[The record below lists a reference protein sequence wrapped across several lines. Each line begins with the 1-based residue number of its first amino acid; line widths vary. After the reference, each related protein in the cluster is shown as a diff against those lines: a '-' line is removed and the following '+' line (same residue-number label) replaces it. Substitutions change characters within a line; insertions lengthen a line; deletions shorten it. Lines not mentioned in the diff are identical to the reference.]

1 MAIDDFSL
9 QLNEGEILGIMGPNG
24 AGKTTLLNVI
34 SGELKPDSGKVWFR
48 GKDITSCPPHKVVK
62 AGISRTY
69 QIPQPFVKLTCL
81 QNVAVP
87 LIYVKG
93 LPKKKALE
101 EAEKVLDF
109 VGFWKGKGDCAGDL
123 DEISLKRLELA
134 RALATA
140 PKLLLVDEIAAGLT
154 EREIPELLEVLRRIH
169 GEMGVTL
176 MIIEHVIKVLTSIAH
191 RVVVMDRGKKI
202 FEGKP
207 SEALCDK
214 AVIEA
219 YLG

>member
-1 MAIDDFSL
+1 MAVDGFSL
-9 QLNEGEILGIMGPNG
+9 ELQEGEILGIMGPNG
-24 AGKTTLLNVI
+24 AGKTTLINMI
-34 SGELKPDSGKVWFR
+34 SGELKPDLGRIWFQ
-48 GKDITSCPPHKVVK
+48 GKDITSNPPHKVVK

-69 QIPQPFVKLTCL
+69 QIPQPFSRLTCL

-93 LPKKKALE
+93 LSKKKALE

-154 EREIPELLEVLRRIH
+154 EREIPELLEVLGRIH
-169 GEMGVTL
+169 REMGVTL
-176 MIIEHVIKVLTSIAH
+176 VIIEHVIRVLMSVAH

-202 FEGKP
+202 FEGRP